1 MLLAL
6 LIAAQTWG
14 PQRLPPVLDA
24 EDPLV
29 DAAGIVK
36 DLIVELAYATSD
48 NITGRA
54 LYPTDAKCLLRR
66 SVAERLAV
74 AANALRKR
82 GLRLIARDCTRPP
95 DAQEALW
102 RAHPHAGLVAD
113 PSRGSL
119 HARGVAGDRGAPEE
133 ISVAETSSPR
143 KPVSNPVA
151 TRRPRSLKSSAR
163 HSHGSAPRGRTSANS
178 AQARRRWRRR
188 GPSGSGSQREAGR
201 ADGRSSQTPSRT
213 RSRTRPCRRGW
224 SEGSGTATSTITRDP
239 GPPGRSTSGKK
250 KPGPSRRWRW
260 NAPSDSNRYRTGQ
273 LSSSTGETES
283 QPINLLLRVP
293 VFGACAGGR
302 NLALL

>member
-36 DLIVELAYATSD
+36 DLIIELAYATSD

-119 HARGVAGDRGAPEE
+119 HARGVAIDLDLADLSGTRVEVPTKLDAFVPQAAADAPLPDGAAKEHREALKAAMHAAGFRVNPKEWWHY
-133 ISVAETSSPR
+133 SR
-143 KPVSNPVA
+143 LYGWRWPVA
-151 TRRPRSLKSSAR
+151 L
-163 HSHGSAPRGRTSANS
+163 
-178 AQARRRWRRR
+178 
-188 GPSGSGSQREAGR
+188 
-201 ADGRSSQTPSRT
+201 SR
-213 RSRTRPCRRGW
+213 
-224 SEGSGTATSTITRDP
+224 
-239 GPPGRSTSGKK
+239 
-250 KPGPSRRWRW
+250 
-260 NAPSDSNRYRTGQ
+260 
-273 LSSSTGETES
+273 
-283 QPINLLLRVP
+283 
-293 VFGACAGGR
+293 
-302 NLALL
+302 